1 MLKKLSLIFIR
12 FAPFLLAISV
22 LSTILLYYCPISLI
36 LIETIDIGAKV
47 LMIVGFII
55 LSLTFKFCIYHR
67 ILLYCVLIC
76 YLIYLFNNIV
86 GINIFSIAL
95 ITFFAIATIILMIVV
110 IYVYL
115 KQKYERI
122 NRNRSYALRLLAV
135 IFL

>member
-22 LSTILLYYCPISLI
+22 LSNILLYYCPISLI
-36 LIETIDIGAKV
+36 IIETIDISAKV

-86 GINIFSIAL
+86 GINVFSIAL

-122 NRNRSYALRLLAV
+122 N
-135 IFL
+135 